1 MPMHPDI
8 PLYLLWY
15 LQWSGDVVI
24 LGGQTFLDMQAA
36 PHQAEVSKLAKQLGV
51 YYEEHEAMN
60 NSASTSN
67 VVEFLGDM
75 FNAYHRSSCH
85 Q

>member
-1 MPMHPDI
+1 MT
-8 PLYLLWY
+8 
-15 LQWSGDVVI
+15 
-24 LGGQTFLDMQAA
+24 LGGQTFLDMQVA
-36 PHQAEVSKLAKQLGV
+36 PHQAEASRLAKQLGTH
-51 YYEEHEAMN
+51 YEEHEAMN

-75 FNAYHRSSCH
+75 FNTYHQSSCH